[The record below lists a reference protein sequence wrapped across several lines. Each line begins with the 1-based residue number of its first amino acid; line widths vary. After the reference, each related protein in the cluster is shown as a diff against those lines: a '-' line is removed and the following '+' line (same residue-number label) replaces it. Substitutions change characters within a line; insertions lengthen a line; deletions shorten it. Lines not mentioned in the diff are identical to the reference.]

1 MEEQKNLILFF
12 AGHGQCGEHGLAWFF
27 MFWIVPEPCD
37 MALAHMQF
45 GKELLA
51 NRV

>member
-1 MEEQKNLILFF
+1 MTKPLNRTVLQLSLLLIL
-12 AGHGQCGEHGLAWFF
+12 
-27 MFWIVPEPCD
+27 WIVLGVYE